1 MVLINIT
8 YTCIRYWKMAFV
20 SPATAVVT
28 RRHIPAVQW
37 LEPLPRL
44 LLGIFRRAH
53 ASVVLSHNRT
63 PGETARRRTACYI
76 IRMYIYID
84 MRSDSSFCSVSA
96 HAHTC
101 TRVYVCVWIINI
113 TPTPS
118 GPSRDR
124 RPNTPQTSTST
135 ERTAAYSRVN
145 IVDLPSAQRRSLA
158 TRSVETPLTREE
170 FF

>member
-1 MVLINIT
+1 
-8 YTCIRYWKMAFV
+8 MAFV

-37 LEPLPRL
+37 LGPLPRL

-76 IRMYIYID
+76 IRMYVYID

-101 TRVYVCVWIINI
+101 VCVCMNNKYHANSFR
-113 TPTPS
+113 TVARSPSKHPTDEHV
-118 GPSRDR
+118 DR
-124 RPNTPQTSTST
+124 TNGGIQSSK
-135 ERTAAYSRVN
+135 Y
-145 IVDLPSAQRRSLA
+145 RRSPVGA
-158 TRSVETPLTREE
+158 TTRCRDEVC
-170 FF
+170 